1 MNGSIIEANIGGQG
15 QGWLPISLYTLYR
28 NFKIIPFT
36 LFTYVLA
43 RILQNGAKFI
53 QKPTPGLKN
62 HMRNL
67 DNYRQAVESPKS
79 WNFVQNCIPS
89 ATTYTEDLFD
99 ITFNFL
105 HENSPNDLCHFWNH
119 MSFFTTQPLYI
130 SNWKFSD
137 LSLLS
142 LKFTKFLM
150 SFLEPRVSVLQTLH
164 YSSVSWD

>member
-79 WNFVQNCIPS
+79 WNFVQK
-89 ATTYTEDLFD
+89 
-99 ITFNFL
+99 L
-105 HENSPNDLCHFWNH
+105 H
-119 MSFFTTQPLYI
+119 SFSYNIYRGFIRHYFQ
-130 SNWKFSD
+130 
-137 LSLLS
+137 LLAW
-142 LKFTKFLM
+142 KFTKWLM
-150 SFLEPRVSVLQTLH
+150 SFLKPYVIFHDTAPLYIKLKIFRLVTALIKIHQIPHVIFGNKS
-164 YSSVSWD
+164 